1 MNFRT
6 AISILVIGL
15 ASTLVMQAQK
25 TGLAKITVDQN
36 TQKRLGIHVADLATL
51 DSHSQITAFGEVM
64 DVTPLL
70 RQWLDLQ
77 TSKLLVLQA
86 DRIATRTAELAKAD
100 HLSSEQ
106 SLEMAELDLQTT
118 RLKYQTAR
126 NDLRLT
132 WGLGDFNLI
141 TQDVLDRLLEG
152 NAVVV
157 RLAIPIGVSI
167 PTVPESVNVWPT
179 GSPLIVQSTK
189 LIWPAP
195 MTNKSRSPGYF
206 ALLGKDIQQF
216 PAGLGVL
223 AKVDLEGESQKMFVI
238 PDEAVVYHL
247 GSAWIYQQTE
257 NDHFQRQWIGA
268 DIPSPEGWLAPMTVL
283 DPQLPAVVQGAQGLL
298 STEILMSGDQS
309 TQE

>member
-1 MNFRT
+1 MNYRT

-15 ASTLVMQAQK
+15 APTVALQAQK
-25 TGLAKITVDQN
+25 AGITETILDQN
-36 TQKRLGIHVADLATL
+36 TQKLLGIHVADLATQ
-51 DSHSQITAFGEVM
+51 DIHPQIAAFGEVM
-64 DVTPLL
+64 DVAPLL

-77 TSKLLVLQA
+77 ATKLLALQS

-118 RLKYQTAR
+118 RLKYQTAK

-141 TQDVLDRLLEG
+141 TQDVLDRLLKG

-179 GSPLIVQSTK
+179 GSPLNVQSTK

-223 AKVDLEGESQKMFVI
+223 AKVDLQGESQKMFVI
-238 PDEAVVYHL
+238 PDEAVVYHQ
-247 GSAWIYQQTE
+247 GSAWVYQQTK
-257 NDHFQRQWIGA
+257 NDHFQRQLIGA
-268 DIPSPEGWLAPMTVL
+268 DIPSPEGWLAPMTIL
-283 DPQLPAVVQGAQGLL
+283 DPQLPVVVQGAQGLL

>member
-6 AISILVIGL
+6 TISIFIISL
-15 ASTLVMQAQK
+15 ALNVALQAQK
-25 TGLAKITVDQN
+25 TGLAETILDQN
-36 TQKRLGIHVADLATL
+36 TQERLGIHVADLATE
-51 DSHSQITAFGEVM
+51 DSQPKIAAFGEVM

-77 TSKLLVLQA
+77 TTKLLALQA
-86 DRIATRTAELAKAD
+86 ERIATRTAELAKAD

-118 RLKYQTAR
+118 RLKYQTAM

-141 TQDVLDRLLEG
+141 TKDVIDRLLEG
-152 NAVVV
+152 DAVVV
-157 RLAIPIGVSI
+157 RLSIPIGVSI

-206 ALLGKDIQQF
+206 ALLGKNIQQF

-223 AKVDLEGESQKMFVI
+223 AKVDLQGEPQKMFVV
-238 PDEAVVYHL
+238 PDEAVVYHQ
-247 GSAWIYQQTE
+247 GSAWIYQQTK
-257 NDHFQRQWIGA
+257 NNHFQRQLIGT
-268 DIPSPEGWLAPMTVL
+268 DIPSPKGWLASTTIL
-283 DPQLPAVVQGAQGLL
+283 DPKLPVVVQGAQGLL
-298 STEILMSGDQS
+298 STELLMSGDQS
-309 TQE
+309 TEE